1 MSIAAETQFAALLDH
16 ARMDPN
22 IVGLLLAGS
31 RGMRAYVT
39 PESDYDA
46 YVILRE
52 ADLLDEYAE
61 RFPSAHGDPVEYIL
75 VSLESFRTHALP
87 GTASRWNA
95 YTFAHIE
102 PLIDK
107 LDGEIARIVKAK
119 TLPGPEDPREFLD
132 GYLNQYY
139 RSRKNLEAGRG
150 LEGRL
155 DAAESIVWFLDF
167 LFAAHDRVRPFNKWL
182 PWELSAPPP
191 GRAVAR
197 CPSAPRGDR
206 LNRQPGRPAQPFP
219 GRRKA
224 RSNAWAWWR
233 RRLLGTGR
241 RVPAGMTRSTGARR
255 ARRERP
261 RTRRRRGRER
271 TPAHPDRRAGGRRR
285 HPRRRRRG

>member
-1 MSIAAETQFAALLDH
+1 MPVAETQFAALLDH
-16 ARMDPN
+16 ARNDPN

-31 RGMRAYVT
+31 RGMGAYVT

-52 ADLLDEYAE
+52 AHLLDEYAE

-107 LDGEIARIVKAK
+107 LGGEIARIIETK

-139 RSRKNLEAGRG
+139 RSKKNLEAGRG

-167 LFAAHDRVRPFNKWL
+167 LFAAHGRVRPFNKWL
-182 PWELSAPPP
+182 PWELQHHPLDEPWR
-191 GRAVAR
+191 GVL
-197 CPSAPRGDR
+197 PR
-206 LNRQPGRPAQPFP
+206 LEAI
-219 GRRKA
+219 
-224 RSNAWAWWR
+224 
-233 RRLLGTGR
+233 
-241 RVPAGMTRSTGARR
+241 VSTGSLDDQRSLFRDA
-255 ARRERP
+255 ERLA
-261 RTRRRRGRER
+261 RTRGLGDVVDSWE
-271 TPAHPDRRAGGRRR
+271 PDVEFLRA
-285 HPRRRRRG
+285 